1 MKIQGLCLRLT
12 MAPFYKICLQ
22 MQNENNIQTGHKF
35 RHLNGTDE
43 IVNDWHNFKM
53 SSKWRFHEL
62 YNQRKWQFCNKI
74 KLSDK
79 RSLFFPFLIVETMQI
94 GGGGGT
100 GSANFNNQVET
111 KSDEEE
117 KGKKI
122 RAKEKKGVGGH
133 KISSR

>member
-1 MKIQGLCLRLT
+1 
-12 MAPFYKICLQ
+12 
-22 MQNENNIQTGHKF
+22 
-35 RHLNGTDE
+35 
-43 IVNDWHNFKM
+43 
-53 SSKWRFHEL
+53 
-62 YNQRKWQFCNKI
+62 
-74 KLSDK
+74 
-79 RSLFFPFLIVETMQI
+79 MQI
-94 GGGGGT
+94 GGGT